1 MTPRTVSILIVCA
14 IVSVAAAAYGVSSRV
29 NFQSTNFEGQR
40 LFPDLLENA
49 KDVAEVSVL
58 QNGKTMT
65 FVRDG
70 DTWRLKQS
78 GGYPVHAN
86 LVNKLIFG
94 LSNMELLDQK
104 TSRKAKL
111 PDLNLGDPSDKKSN
125 GQQVTLRNG
134 SGDVMADLVV
144 GRANFFL
151 PETTTGGMYVRRP
164 GEDQS
169 WLVRG
174 LVDIGVEPRDWLKRD
189 IVDIKPERIQRA
201 EVTHPDGEKLIVVP
215 QKGVT
220 GDFAFENM
228 PEGMKLKSEFAPRN
242 VAAVLGSFVLND
254 VRKPGDVDLKPEDAY
269 VTEFFTSD
277 AIHVT
282 TKMWQK
288 DGQQYMTIDA
298 KYIGDD
304 TESDAAKQAK
314 AISERTEGWLYVIP
328 DYQFEQIAKK
338 MADVTEKPK
347 EKSGSGS

>member
-1 MTPRTVSILIVCA
+1 MTPRTVSILIVAA

-29 NFQSTNFEGQR
+29 DFRATNFEGQR
-40 LFPDLLENA
+40 LFPELLDTAEN
-49 KDVAEVSVL
+49 VQEVVVL
-58 QNGKTMT
+58 QTGRTLT

-70 DTWRLKQS
+70 DTWRLRES

-86 LVNKLIFG
+86 LVSKVIFG
-94 LSNMELLDQK
+94 LSNMELLDRK
-104 TSRKAKL
+104 TNRPAKFAA
-111 PDLNLGDPSDKKSN
+111 LNLGDPLEKKSSS
-125 GQQVTLRNG
+125 QKVTLKNG
-134 SGDVMADLVV
+134 SGEVMADLIV

-164 GEDQS
+164 GEDQT

-242 VAAVLGSFVLND
+242 IAAVLGGFVLND
-254 VRKPGDVDLKPEDAY
+254 VRRRDSVELNPGEAY
-269 VTEFFTSD
+269 VTDFFTTD
-277 AIHVT
+277 AIQVT
-282 TKMWQK
+282 THMWQQDDK
-288 DGQQYMTIDA
+288 RYMTIKA
-298 KYIGDD
+298 KYLGDD
-304 TESDAAKQAK
+304 TSSDAAKQAE
-314 AISERTEGWLYVIP
+314 AINARADGWAYIIP
-328 DYQFEQIAKK
+328 EYQFEQISKK

-347 EKSGSGS
+347 PDSGS